1 MNENIHV
8 CFSPC
13 ASSCV
18 PISLD
23 GGGVQNNVMI
33 IVHPPYMIHP
43 QMYVVVYIMIM
54 YFFVILETY
63 IFWTNK
69 KLEFTGFVQFLGS
82 LWDIG

>member
-1 MNENIHV
+1 MNEDIHV
-8 CFSPC
+8 CFSLC

-23 GGGVQNNVMI
+23 GGGVQNNVII
-33 IVHPPYMIHP
+33 IV
-43 QMYVVVYIMIM
+43 YVVVYILIM

-63 IFWTNK
+63 IFLTNK

>member
-1 MNENIHV
+1 MRTN
-8 CFSPC
+8 P
-13 ASSCV
+13 
-18 PISLD
+18 PRW
-23 GGGVQNNVMI
+23 GGGLQNNVMI